1 VNNRISKM
9 DKLSYTPKTADCDLE
24 KIEYEPISPLDY
36 NLYQKS
42 SHTSEPHERFSDLE
56 MRIKELQSEN
66 YSLKH
71 PRY

>member
-1 VNNRISKM
+1 M
-9 DKLSYTPKTADCDLE
+9 DKLLYTPNTTDCDPE

-36 NLYQKS
+36 NLYKKS
-42 SHTSEPHERFSDLE
+42 SHNSAPHERFSDLE